1 LGKTSDLLRKWRRH
15 GHDIGFGVGIP
26 RGYDARPDW
35 LAEPLIKTAMGTLSD
50 PASERRSAFVKGF
63 GCRPVVD
70 LYSRVG
76 GRRPKASEERTRG
89 GW

>member
-15 GHDIGFGVGIP
+15 VHDIGFGVGIP

-50 PASERRSAFVKGF
+50 PASERRSAFGAKPSLG
-63 GCRPVVD
+63 RPP
-70 LYSRVG
+70 RMVG
-76 GRRPKASEERTRG
+76 SSP
-89 GW
+89 

>member
-50 PASERRSAFVKGF
+50 PASERRSAIGALPPLACF
-63 GCRPVVD
+63 G
-70 LYSRVG
+70 
-76 GRRPKASEERTRG
+76 
-89 GW
+89 